1 MRRLIHIA
9 PNRPLAE
16 ELAVALGQEGIL
28 VELSTD
34 TQSYFG
40 AGMDTD
46 IWLLDDSVLEDPEKR
61 QIIEGLLGPLKDYR

>member
-1 MRRLIHIA
+1 M
-9 PNRPLAE
+9 
-16 ELAVALGQEGIL
+16 ALRQEGIL